1 MKLFGKKI
9 ALVLALIAV
18 FALAGSA
25 LAANTYYVATNGND
39 ENAGTNADSAF
50 ATLQHAVDIANDGD
64 TINVVAGTYEGQR
77 VIINNPYGASDNKSL
92 QIIGEGA
99 DKTILKAQ
107 ITNTAGTDQMLKIY
121 GDAAGTVIKNIG
133 FECAT
138 SSDAYDAAMIF
149 INAFGTADN
158 PITIENCSFKGGV
171 VDGNDTTASVAIMTT
186 WANNSENISKYL
198 VIQNN
203 QISNVKHGIFCNA
216 ANNIIIKNNTI
227 DGTIQNGINIAQG
240 DMSSEIE
247 ISGNTLNNISS
258 LVGEPSLSGE
268 DLGINIGTDA
278 QLFAVTNNE
287 INMVEGK
294 QDKALSNTIEQ
305 VAQVTITDTEGNE
318 RNVYFATLT
327 EAVQSEKTEDGST
340 ITLLTQPDA
349 ADANIKIEKNVTF
362 AIPEETDYK
371 PVVDEGVEVITNDD
385 GTITIKIPEV
395 PSEPTDPVSP
405 DVKPSH
411 SSGGGGCSAGFGAL
425 ALLASVPLMFRRK
438 K

>member
-1 MKLFGKKI
+1 MELYRTASISRKVTR
-9 ALVLALIAV
+9 AL
-18 FALAGSA
+18 
-25 LAANTYYVATNGND
+25 
-39 ENAGTNADSAF
+39 
-50 ATLQHAVDIANDGD
+50 
-64 TINVVAGTYEGQR
+64 
-77 VIINNPYGASDNKSL
+77 K
-92 QIIGEGA
+92 
-99 DKTILKAQ
+99 LKA
-107 ITNTAGTDQMLKIY
+107 
-121 GDAAGTVIKNIG
+121 
-133 FECAT
+133 
-138 SSDAYDAAMIF
+138 
-149 INAFGTADN
+149 
-158 PITIENCSFKGGV
+158 
-171 VDGNDTTASVAIMTT
+171 
-186 WANNSENISKYL
+186 
-198 VIQNN
+198 
-203 QISNVKHGIFCNA
+203 
-216 ANNIIIKNNTI
+216 
-227 DGTIQNGINIAQG
+227 
-240 DMSSEIE
+240 
-247 ISGNTLNNISS
+247 SGNTLNNISS

-362 AIPEETDYK
+362 AIPEEIDYK

-425 ALLASVPLMFRRK
+425 ALLAAVPLMFRRK